1 MGTKKLRQRHR
12 ARGLRRCEGTQ
23 GRGVAEMGEPSPV
36 PSSPLNHLLL
46 TLSPPRPR
54 LGSAGGDILG

>member
-1 MGTKKLRQRHR
+1 MGTEKLRQRHG
-12 ARGLRRCEGTQ
+12 ARGLQRREGTQ
-23 GRGVAEMGEPSPV
+23 GRGVAEMGERSPV

-54 LGSAGGDILG
+54 LGSAGGDSLG